1 MLQGTVGGGLALLF
15 CQFLYHVV
23 LNRGLVGIL
32 PARGLE
38 RLVFLSPV
46 EQLLL
51 VGGGTL
57 LGVVGSLAAL
67 VRLGRE

>member
-1 MLQGTVGGGLALLF
+1 
-15 CQFLYHVV
+15 
-23 LNRGLVGIL
+23 
-32 PARGLE
+32 
-38 RLVFLSPV
+38 LSPV